1 MDSLQLADDDSLFA
15 DTVASDALQ
24 PPYSYPSYTMGPM
37 EITLV
42 SGKCKIN
49 QPEFQTLKNI
59 FETVQNNSCCQLAH
73 RNPLLKTWKGK

>member
-1 MDSLQLADDDSLFA
+1 MDSLQLPDDSLFA

-42 SGKCKIN
+42 NGKL
-49 QPEFQTLKNI
+49 QDGQ
-59 FETVQNNSCCQLAH
+59 
-73 RNPLLKTWKGK
+73 

>member
-1 MDSLQLADDDSLFA
+1 MDSLQLADDSLFA

-42 SGKCKIN
+42 NVK
-49 QPEFQTLKNI
+49 FQNR
-59 FETVQNNSCCQLAH
+59 H
-73 RNPLLKTWKGK
+73 

>member
-1 MDSLQLADDDSLFA
+1 MDSLQFADDDSLFA

-42 SGKCKIN
+42 NGKL
-49 QPEFQTLKNI
+49 QDGQ
-59 FETVQNNSCCQLAH
+59 
-73 RNPLLKTWKGK
+73 